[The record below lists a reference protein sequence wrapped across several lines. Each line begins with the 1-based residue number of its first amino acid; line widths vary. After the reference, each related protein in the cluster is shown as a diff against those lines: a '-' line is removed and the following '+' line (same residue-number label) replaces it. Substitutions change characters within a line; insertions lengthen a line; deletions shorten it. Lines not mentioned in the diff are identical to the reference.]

1 MTVTEEF
8 WYGNL
13 NPQENPA
20 SGSEF
25 LRNARRQ
32 ASGCYEKMKAKLT
45 KEQME
50 EVENYIETQGSD
62 RHGRRQERV
71 CVRISNRCPSCRR
84 SVHCKFD
91 IKKAPPG
98 K

>member
-32 ASGCYEKMKAKLT
+32 TNGCYEKMKAKLT

-50 EVENYIETQGSD
+50 EVENYIETQGAID
-62 RHGRRQERV
+62 TEDVKNAFVYGFQIG
-71 CVRISNRCPSCRR
+71 VRLATEAFTANLT
-84 SVHCKFD
+84 
-91 IKKAPPG
+91 
-98 K
+98 

>member
-32 ASGCYEKMKAKLT
+32 ANGCYEKMKAKLT

-50 EVENYIETQGSD
+50 EVENYIEAQGAID
-62 RHGRRQERV
+62 TEDVKNAFVYGFQIG
-71 CVRISNRCPSCRR
+71 VRLAAEAFTANLT
-84 SVHCKFD
+84 
-91 IKKAPPG
+91 
-98 K
+98 

>member
-32 ASGCYEKMKAKLT
+32 ANGCYEKMKAKLT

-50 EVENYIETQGSD
+50 EVENYIETQG
-62 RHGRRQERV
+62 GRSTRKTSRTRLCTDFKSV
-71 CVRISNRCPSCRR
+71 SVLPPKR
-84 SVHCKFD
+84 SPQ
-91 IKKAPPG
+91 I
-98 K
+98 

>member
-32 ASGCYEKMKAKLT
+32 ANGIYEKIKAKLT
-45 KEQME
+45 EEQLE
-50 EVENYIETQGSD
+50 EVDNYMEAQGTINTED
-62 RHGRRQERV
+62 VKNAFVHGFQMGIRLATEAFTA
-71 CVRISNRCPSCRR
+71 NLT
-84 SVHCKFD
+84 
-91 IKKAPPG
+91 
-98 K
+98 